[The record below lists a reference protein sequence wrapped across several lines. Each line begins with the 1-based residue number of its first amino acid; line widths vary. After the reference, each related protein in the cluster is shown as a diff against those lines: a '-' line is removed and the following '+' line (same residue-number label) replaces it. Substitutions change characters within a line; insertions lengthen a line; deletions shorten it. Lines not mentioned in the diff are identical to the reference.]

1 MKKLFTIFS
10 IALIVFSCKRE
21 NMDFEGPNLQDLNG
35 TFGFLKPFTADKNLV
50 DFSKNETVNFTAEFT
65 KICEWEIIIRGKTS
79 GASKIL
85 SGKSRNLSVPSTV
98 WNGTTT
104 LFPTFK
110 AEGCLATLK
119 IAGVLDTFNLNIGVT
134 GVRKPT
140 GFVVANFEM
149 GMNSKWTT
157 LIQSGASMDFKIKS
171 DKFSV
176 EGNNY
181 MNMSGIVNWDWL
193 IGLVDFPG
201 TAYSASTNY
210 NLTSVSDDLYFNC
223 LIYGAGNNVNT
234 SRVLFQFKED
244 DNGNGA
250 FDRSSDDQ
258 YDKEIIVDWAGWKLV
273 SFKYT
278 SLQHLVNGVPA
289 TNNGNS
295 KHNSNKIN
303 TISML
308 HLANP
313 ANGLASTKVD
323 CIMFTEKSP
332 LEL

>member
-1 MKKLFTIFS
+1 MKKLLTIFTVG
-10 IALIVFSCKRE
+10 ILIFSCKRE

-50 DFSKNETVNFTAEFT
+50 DFSKNETVNFYAEFT

-79 GASKIL
+79 GATKII
-85 SGKSRNLSVPSTV
+85 SGKSRNLSDPQIQ

-119 IAGVLDTFNLNIGVT
+119 IKDVQDTFNLNIGVT
-134 GVRKPT
+134 GTRKPT
-140 GFVVANFEM
+140 GFTIANFET
-149 GMNSKWTT
+149 GMNSKWTNF
-157 LIQSGASMDFKIKS
+157 IQSGASMDFKIKS
-171 DKFSV
+171 DKFAV
-176 EGNNY
+176 EGNSY
-181 MNMSGIVNWDWL
+181 YNMAGTVIWDWL
-193 IGLVDFPG
+193 VGLVNFPG
-201 TAYSASTNY
+201 IAYSASTNF
-210 NLTSVSDDLYFNC
+210 NVTSISDDLYFNC
-223 LIYGAGNNVNT
+223 LIYGAGSNVNT

-244 DNGNGA
+244 DNGNGS
-250 FDRSSDDQ
+250 FSQTNDDQ
-258 YDKEIIVDWAGWKLV
+258 FDKEIIVDWEGWKLV
-273 SFKYT
+273 SFKYS
-278 SLQHLVNGVPA
+278 SLQHLVNGSPA
-289 TNNGNS
+289 TNNGNN

-313 ANGLASTKVD
+313 SNGFASTKVD
-323 CIMFTEKSP
+323 CMMFTEKSP

>member
-10 IALIVFSCKRE
+10 LALIVFSCKRE
-21 NMDFEGPNLQDLNG
+21 NMDYEGPSLQDLNG

-65 KICEWEIIIRGKTS
+65 KICDWEIIIRGKTS
-79 GASKIL
+79 GATKIL
-85 SGKSRNLSVPSTV
+85 SGKSRNLSVPPTI

-140 GFVVANFEM
+140 GFIVANFEM
-149 GMNSKWTT
+149 GMNSKWTSF
-157 LIQSGASMDFKIKS
+157 IQSGASMDFKIKS

-193 IGLVDFPG
+193 IGLVNFPG

-250 FDRSSDDQ
+250 FDQSSDDQ
-258 YDKEIIVDWAGWKLV
+258 YDKEIIVDWVGWKLV
-273 SFKYT
+273 SFKYST
-278 SLQHLVNGVPA
+278 LQHLVNGVPA